1 MQKYE
6 KKKYQQAKKKNFFLL
21 SMFLNKAI
29 KNTSLFSLFINNL
42 LYLPPN

>member
-6 KKKYQQAKKKNFFLL
+6 KKKYQQAKKKIFLL

-29 KNTSLFSLFINNL
+29 KKYIVI
-42 LYLPPN
+42 

>member
-6 KKKYQQAKKKNFFLL
+6 KKKYQQAKKKIFLL

-29 KNTSLFSLFINNL
+29 KNTLLFRSFINNL

>member
-6 KKKYQQAKKKNFFLL
+6 KKKYQQAKRRIFLL

-29 KNTSLFSLFINNL
+29 KNALLFRLFINNL